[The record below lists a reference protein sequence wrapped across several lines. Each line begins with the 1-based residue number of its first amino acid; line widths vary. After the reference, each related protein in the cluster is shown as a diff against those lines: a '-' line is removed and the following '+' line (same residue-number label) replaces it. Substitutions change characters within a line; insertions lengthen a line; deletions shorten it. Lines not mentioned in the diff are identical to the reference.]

1 MIFLDTSIE
10 QQYLKDMKIIK
21 REIEPFLLSLEENEV
36 DMFSLT
42 MFLSS
47 YLKELL
53 KELETKGQKEIIIKN
68 IMDEEYD

>member
-1 MIFLDTSIE
+1 MDTSIE

>member
-1 MIFLDTSIE
+1 MILSSDFE
-10 QQYLKDMKIIK
+10 QRYLEDMKIIK
-21 REIEPFLLSLEENEV
+21 KEIEPFLLTLEENKV

-53 KELETKGQKEIIIKN
+53 KEIETKSQREIIIKN
-68 IMDEEYD
+68 ILDENYE

>member
-1 MIFLDTSIE
+1 MDTSIE

-53 KELETKGQKEIIIKN
+53 KELETKWQKEIIIKN

>member
-53 KELETKGQKEIIIKN
+53 KDTQKKSIKDTCN
-68 IMDEEYD
+68 QIHNL

>member
-1 MIFLDTSIE
+1 MDTSIE

-21 REIEPFLLSLEENEV
+21 REIEPFLLSLEENKV